1 MFGKIGIGQI
11 LVILA
16 VFVVF
21 FGYKKLPELGKG
33 LGQALR
39 NFKKSVNEDDEIDIT
54 PKQDA
59 SATKKDDTNGQGKA

>member
-11 LVILA
+11 LVVFA

-21 FGYKKLPELGKG
+21 FGYKKMPDLGRS

-39 NFKKSVNEDDEIDIT
+39 NFKKSMNEDDEIDIT
-54 PKQDA
+54 PKEDA
-59 SATKKDDTNGQGKA
+59 KGGKPDDKTGPDKQ